1 MSNSDNEV
9 IYFNGNVYTS
19 GSPEIVSAF
28 VVADGKFIDI
38 GESEEILK
46 KYDHIKER
54 VDLNGKTVVPGF
66 IDAHGHL
73 IDFGVDETNAKLESC
88 RSMEDVLNALEP
100 FYLKC
105 KEENKWLI
113 GVGWDQFYFPDKK
126 FPTAKDLDERF
137 PDVPI
142 SLDRIDYHAVWV
154 NSCALKII
162 GELPSKDPDG
172 GKIVRDEDGNPTGIF
187 IDNAMEIVDAHIPNK
202 TLDELYSALQLAT
215 RICNSYGLTSVHYPG
230 VSKDHIEVIKQSIK
244 KDELNIRV
252 YAMLK
257 DDKDIDIDEWCKNGL
272 LINYNDSYKFTLR
285 SVKIFMDGA
294 LGSRGAALIEPYSD
308 DPNEKGL
315 VLLDESYYKER
326 TKKWIN
332 GGFQVCTHAIGD
344 RANRIVVEVYDEVI
358 HELNKEN
365 EDLRLR
371 VEHAQ
376 IVHKDDFAKFKKNNI
391 IASVEPT
398 HGTSDMRYAEKR
410 LGPERILGA
419 YAWKT
424 FLNNGVKLALGSD
437 FPVESPNPLLGFYA
451 AITRKDLEGY
461 PEGGWYPEERLT
473 REEALKGFTIDAAY
487 AAFEETLLGSIEP
500 NKLAD
505 FVILSDDIMKIDE
518 KLIPKVKVLKTY
530 VGGRKVFDIN
540 DSNP

>member
-1 MSNSDNEV
+1 MISSDRKV
-9 IYFNGNVYTS
+9 IYYNGTVYTS
-19 GSPEIVSAF
+19 GTPEVVSAF
-28 VVADGKFIDI
+28 VVGDGKFIDI
-38 GESEEILK
+38 GTTEEILK
-46 KYDHIKER
+46 KYDSIKER
-54 VDLNGKTVVPGF
+54 VDLNGKTVVPGL

-73 IDFGVDETNAKLESC
+73 IDFGVEEKYAKLESC
-88 RSMEDVLNALEP
+88 RSMEDVLNVLEP
-100 FYLKC
+100 FYVQC
-105 KEENKWLI
+105 KKENKWLI
-113 GVGWDQFYFPDKK
+113 GAGWDQYYFPDKK
-126 FPTAKDLDERF
+126 FPTTKDLDERF

-142 SLDRIDYHAVWV
+142 CLTRIDYHAIWT
-154 NSCALKII
+154 NSCAISRV
-162 GELPSKDPDG
+162 GELPSNDPDG
-172 GKIVRDEDGNPTGIF
+172 GKIVRDENGNPTGIF
-187 IDNAMEIVDAHIPNK
+187 IDNAMDLIESHIPK
-202 TLDELYSALQLAT
+202 TSLSELYDALQLAT
-215 RICNSYGLTSVHYPG
+215 KICNSYGLTSVHYPG
-230 VSKDHIEVIKQSIK
+230 VSEDHIKVIKQAIE
-244 KDELNIRV
+244 KDELNIRI

-257 DDKDIDIDEWCKNGL
+257 DEKDIDIDQWAKQGL
-272 LINYNDSYKFTLR
+272 LINYKDSYKFTLR
-285 SVKIFMDGA
+285 SVKIFLDGA
-294 LGSRGAALIEPYSD
+294 LGSRGAALLEPYSD

-315 VLLDESYYKER
+315 VLLDESYFKER
-326 TKKWIN
+326 TKKWIQ

-344 RANRIVVEVYDEVI
+344 KANRIVVEVYDEVI
-358 HELNKEN
+358 KELNKED

-424 FLNNGVKLALGSD
+424 FLKNGVKIALGSD

-473 REEALKGFTIDAAY
+473 RSEALKGFTIDAAY
-487 AAFEETLLGSIEP
+487 AAFEENILGSIEP

-518 KLIPKVKVLKTY
+518 KLIPNVKVLATY
-530 VGGRKVFDIN
+530 VQGRKVYDLN
-540 DSNP
+540 ES